1 MALERAAN
9 LCLKQQR
16 VGDAAKFYQRV
27 ADLHMEALDYQR
39 AADALC
45 AGAKALAAAG
55 DAKGCLAL
63 YQAACARV
71 YDGDEPVEQMAFK
84 ATAHEPFEQ
93 AVEWC
98 LTSSST
104 SLPLLKEAQL
114 FLPRL
119 VAVARA
125 NGVEGSV
132 NKVKHVF
139 FLMPHSCY
147 TCWQ

>member
-1 MALERAAN
+1 MLLTCHFVRCCEQVALERAAN

-16 VGDAAKFYQRV
+16 VSDAAKFYQRV

-55 DAKGCLAL
+55 DASGCLAL
-63 YQAACARV
+63 YHAACSIV
-71 YDGDEPVEQMAFK
+71 YDGDEPVDQVAFK
-84 ATAHEPFEQ
+84 ATAHETFEQ

-98 LTSSST
+98 LTSSS
-104 SLPLLKEAQL
+104 SPSLLKEAQSL
-114 FLPRL
+114 LPRL

-132 NKVKHVF
+132 NKVHN
-139 FLMPHSCY
+139 Y
-147 TCWQ
+147 A